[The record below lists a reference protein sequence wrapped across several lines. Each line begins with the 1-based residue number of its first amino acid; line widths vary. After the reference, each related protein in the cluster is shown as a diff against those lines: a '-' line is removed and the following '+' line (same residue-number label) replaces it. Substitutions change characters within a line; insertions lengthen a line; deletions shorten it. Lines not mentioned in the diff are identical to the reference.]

1 MHTTAHSPRTRPRTT
16 RHGRTT
22 PPPATPHRWL
32 ALLLLTALLMLAMAL
47 AAPLAAAAPPLPPLP
62 ADIGESA
69 HTYVDALSRITNPDG
84 TYTGLLRVAGTE
96 GEYEAALKVAGWFTE
111 AGYLPVLQPFNYKR
125 DGVAYASQN
134 VVAWRPADVKGA
146 KKKSAAARPLVIVGA
161 HYDAVK
167 AGQGAD
173 DNASGVGVML
183 EVAERV
189 ADLRL
194 PYDLVFVAF
203 GAEEVGLIGSNRY
216 SRSLPKA
223 DKDRAIVMINLD
235 SVLVGDKLYVYS
247 GTNGWTWARTVMLE
261 LAALRGLP
269 IETQMGLNHKYPAG
283 TTPNGFSDYTAFNQ
297 IDIPIAA
304 FESTNWEIGE
314 LDGYTQTEEYG
325 SFWHTPWD
333 TLEMIEFLYPER
345 PMERL
350 SAFTTVIHDFLTT
363 LDPKTIDVTESI
375 ELEPAVPETA
385 AL

>member
-1 MHTTAHSPRTRPRTT
+1 MHTTAHRPRTAAPT
-16 RHGRTT
+16 SARRTVR
-22 PPPATPHRWL
+22 PAPAVAHRSL
-32 ALLLLTALLMLAMAL
+32 VLLLLTAVLLLAMAV
-47 AAPLAAAAPPLPPLP
+47 AAPLAAAASTLPPAP

-69 HTYVDALSRITNPDG
+69 YTYVDALSRITNPDG
-84 TYTGLLRVAGTE
+84 SYTGLLRVAGTE
-96 GEYEAALKVAGWFTE
+96 GEYEAALKVAGWFTG
-111 AGYLPVLQPFNYKR
+111 AGYLPVLQPFAYTR
-125 DGVAYASQN
+125 DGVAYDSQN

-146 KKKSAAARPLVIVGA
+146 KKKAKTTPLVIVGA

-183 EVAERV
+183 ELAERV
-189 ADLRL
+189 ASCKL

-216 SRSLPKA
+216 SRSMPKA

-261 LAALRGLP
+261 LAELRDLP

-297 IDIPIAA
+297 IGIPVAA
-304 FESTNWEIGE
+304 FESTNWEIDE

-325 SFWHTPWD
+325 SFWHTPMD
-333 TLEMIEFLYPER
+333 TLEAIEALYPER

-363 LDPKTIDVTESI
+363 LDPKKVDVTESI
-375 ELEPAVPETA
+375 DLKPAVPEAA

>member
-1 MHTTAHSPRTRPRTT
+1 MYAIAHRSRTSLPDAVSRTAAHS
-16 RHGRTT
+16 H
-22 PPPATPHRWL
+22 AVPHRSL
-32 ALLLLTALLMLAMAL
+32 ALLLLTAALLLTMAL
-47 AAPLAAAAPPLPPLP
+47 AAPLAAAAETLPPVP

-69 HTYVDALSRITNPDG
+69 YTYVDALSRITNDDG

-96 GEYEAALKVAGWFTE
+96 GEYEAALKVAGWFTG
-111 AGYLPVLQPFNYKR
+111 AGYLPALQPFTYTR

-134 VVAWRPADVKGA
+134 VVAWRPADLKGA
-146 KKKSAAARPLVIVGA
+146 KKKTKTTPLVIVGA

-183 EVAERV
+183 ELAERV
-189 ADLRL
+189 ADCTL

-216 SRSLPKA
+216 SRSMPKA

-235 SVLVGDKLYVYS
+235 SVLVGDMLYVYS

-261 LAALRGLP
+261 LAELRGLP
-269 IETQMGLNHKYPAG
+269 IETQTGLNHKYPAG

-297 IDIPIAA
+297 IDIPVAA
-304 FESTNWEIGE
+304 FESTNWEIDE
-314 LDGYTQTEEYG
+314 LDGYTQTELYG
-325 SFWHTPWD
+325 SFWHTPMD
-333 TLEMIEFLYPER
+333 TLETIEELFPER

-363 LDPKTIDVTESI
+363 LDPKKVDVTESI
-375 ELEPAVPETA
+375 DLEPAVPEAA

>member
-1 MHTTAHSPRTRPRTT
+1 MHMTAHRPRT
-16 RHGRTT
+16 
-22 PPPATPHRWL
+22 PARASAPRSFV
-32 ALLLLTALLMLAMAL
+32 LLLLTAALLLTMAL
-47 AAPLAAAAPPLPPLP
+47 AAPLAAAATLPPVP

-69 HTYVDALSRITNPDG
+69 YTYVDALSRVTDPDG
-84 TYTGLLRVAGTE
+84 TYTGLLRVAGTP
-96 GEYEAALKVAGWFTE
+96 GEYDAALKVAGWFGD
-111 AGYLPVLQPFNYKR
+111 AGYLPVLQPFTYKR

-134 VVAWRPADVKGA
+134 VVAWRPADVKG
-146 KKKSAAARPLVIVGA
+146 KKKAPRPLVIVGA

-183 EVAERV
+183 ELAERV
-189 ADLRL
+189 ADCRL

-247 GTNGWTWARTVMLE
+247 GTNGWTWARTVMFE

-297 IDIPIAA
+297 IGIPVAA
-304 FESTNWEIGE
+304 FESTNWEIDA

-333 TLEMIEFLYPER
+333 TLEMIEYLYPER

-363 LDPKTIDVTESI
+363 LDPKNVDVTESI
-375 ELEPAVPETA
+375 DLEPAV
-385 AL
+385 L

>member
-1 MHTTAHSPRTRPRTT
+1 MHTAAHRLCTSLPDAVPRTVARSHAVPQRS
-16 RHGRTT
+16 
-22 PPPATPHRWL
+22 L
-32 ALLLLTALLMLAMAL
+32 VLLLLTAALLLAMAL
-47 AAPLAAAAPPLPPLP
+47 AAPLAAAETLPPVP

-69 HTYVDALSRITNPDG
+69 YTYVDALSRITNPDG
-84 TYTGLLRVAGTE
+84 TYTGLLRVAGTP
-96 GEYEAALKVAGWFTE
+96 GEYDAALKVASWFTE
-111 AGYLPVLQPFNYKR
+111 AGYLPVLQPFTYTR

-146 KKKSAAARPLVIVGA
+146 KKKNAAARPLVIVGA

-223 DKDRAIVMINLD
+223 DRDRAIVMINLD

-261 LAALRGLP
+261 LADLRDLP

-304 FESTNWEIGE
+304 FESTNWEIDA

-333 TLEMIEFLYPER
+333 TLEMIEYLYPDR

-350 SAFTTVIHDFLTT
+350 SAFTTVVFDFLRL
-363 LDPKTIDVTESI
+363 LDPKQIDVTESI
-375 ELEPAVPETA
+375 DLEPAVPEAA

>member
-1 MHTTAHSPRTRPRTT
+1 MYTIAHRSRTSAPTSEPRTVTASPVVARRS
-16 RHGRTT
+16 
-22 PPPATPHRWL
+22 L
-32 ALLLLTALLMLAMAL
+32 VLLLLTAALLLTMAL
-47 AAPLAAAAPPLPPLP
+47 AAPLAAAETLPPVP

-69 HTYVDALSRITNPDG
+69 YAYVDALSRITNPDG

-96 GEYEAALKVAGWFTE
+96 GEYEAALKVAGWFTG
-111 AGYLPVLQPFNYKR
+111 AGYLPALQPFAYTR
-125 DGVAYASQN
+125 DGVAYTSQN
-134 VVAWRPADVKGA
+134 VVAWRPADVKSA
-146 KKKSAAARPLVIVGA
+146 KKKAKTTPLVIVGA

-183 EVAERV
+183 ELAERV
-189 ADLRL
+189 ADCRL

-297 IDIPIAA
+297 IDIPVAA
-304 FESTNWEIGE
+304 FESTNWEIDE

-333 TLEMIEFLYPER
+333 TLEMIESLYPDR

-363 LDPKTIDVTESI
+363 LDPKSVDVTESLD
-375 ELEPAVPETA
+375 LEPAV
-385 AL
+385 L

>member
-1 MHTTAHSPRTRPRTT
+1 MHTTAHRPRTAAPT
-16 RHGRTT
+16 SAPHT
-22 PPPATPHRWL
+22 ATPAPAVAHRSL
-32 ALLLLTALLMLAMAL
+32 VLLLLTALLLLTMAA
-47 AAPLAAAAPPLPPLP
+47 AAPLAAAASTLPPVP

-69 HTYVDALSRITNPDG
+69 YTYVDALSRITNPDG
-84 TYTGLLRVAGTE
+84 SYTGLLRVAGTE
-96 GEYEAALKVAGWFTE
+96 GEYEAALKVAGWFTD
-111 AGYLPVLQPFNYKR
+111 AGYLPALQPFAYTR
-125 DGVAYASQN
+125 DGVACDSQN

-146 KKKSAAARPLVIVGA
+146 KKKAKTTPLVIVGA

-183 EVAERV
+183 ELAERV
-189 ADLRL
+189 ASCKL

-216 SRSLPKA
+216 SRSMPKA

-261 LAALRGLP
+261 LAELRGLP
-269 IETQMGLNHKYPAG
+269 IETQIGLNHKYPAG

-297 IDIPIAA
+297 IGIPVAA
-304 FESTNWEIGE
+304 FESTNWEIDE

-325 SFWHTPWD
+325 SFWHTPMD
-333 TLEMIEFLYPER
+333 ALETIEALYPER

-375 ELEPAVPETA
+375 DLEPAV
-385 AL
+385 L